1 MKTRVKIAFA
11 IYLVGCLSL
20 IGFGVAYL
28 LCSTVMP
35 YHQQAIGTNWEQLS
49 TGMQVLLQA
58 LIKAAG
64 VGFLAVGI
72 NGLILLFIPFRRGE
86 RWAYW
91 AIPIPAFLWNGLS
104 LYITAKVAIA
114 TGASTPWAISI
125 IGLIMVAL
133 AFILSVGS
141 GEKNRQYLP

>member
-72 NGLILLFIPFRRGE
+72 NGLILLFIPFRRWE

-114 TGASTPWAISI
+114 TGASTPWAGSI
-125 IGLIMVAL
+125 IGLIMIAV
-133 AFILSVGS
+133 AFILSISTG
-141 GEKNRQYLP
+141 GKQKEAG